1 MKEAKKAEPFQ
12 SRNAACC
19 KNIGDLVPVDVDH
32 KRLQTKYNDIKQQ
45 WREILDS
52 KKNGPGLAGRDDPE
66 WFIIV
71 TPVLSD
77 TNGGINAVCSGPFD
91 TLLVGTN
98 IDEFNIQNG
107 VREDIEYNGTSSD
120 EQESESKHFCEN
132 IRKRKDSVDIC
143 AYKVVEMLKTKKSC
157 R

>member
-52 KKNGPGLAGRDDPE
+52 KKNGRGLA
-66 WFIIV
+66 
-71 TPVLSD
+71 
-77 TNGGINAVCSGPFD
+77 
-91 TLLVGTN
+91 
-98 IDEFNIQNG
+98 
-107 VREDIEYNGTSSD
+107 
-120 EQESESKHFCEN
+120 
-132 IRKRKDSVDIC
+132 
-143 AYKVVEMLKTKKSC
+143 
-157 R
+157 